1 VNGRDPL
8 AVRIARSPLGAV
20 AAVAFFAPR
29 AGEEASIVFLTCPPG
44 GGETSAVPLGGAGT
58 FAVGGGTFSVVKL
71 ARVDPTVGRTT
82 SVTT

>member
-8 AVRIARSPLGAV
+8 AVRIARLPLGAV
-20 AAVAFFAPR
+20 AAVAFFTR

-44 GGETSAVPLGGAGT
+44 GGETAAVPLRGAGT
-58 FAVGGGTFSVVKL
+58 FAVVKL
-71 ARVDPTVGRTT
+71 VGVDPRVGWTT

>member
-20 AAVAFFAPR
+20 AAVAFFTR
-29 AGEEASIVFLTCPPG
+29 AGEEASIVFLACPPG
-44 GGETSAVPLGGAGT
+44 GGETSAVPLRGAGT